1 MSTLPPSDDV
11 RQIVDQ
17 AMQAAHHETEAGN
30 LEQALAL
37 YGAVLELQ
45 PGHAGAHHAVGVLA
59 SRAGDAE
66 TAMPH
71 FAAALEADPGQE
83 AHWLSYLAALIET
96 RQFAAA
102 TDLLQL
108 GRTHGLQGPTID
120 EIERQLASSGAPDSA
135 EIDAA
140 AALFAQGRSEEAES
154 AARSLV
160 ERFPQHAFG
169 WKLLGGV
176 YHRRGDAQAALNAMA
191 ISARFDPDDAETLS
205 NLGMLLMRANRL
217 DESENVLRRALA
229 LRHENAD
236 AHNHLAMTLAER
248 GRLSEAQASID
259 AALALDPHHDNA
271 AITQALILQNRGRP
285 AEAVAVYRDLL
296 ARTPENTDAH
306 SNMLFCL
313 SEMPGLTPGALF
325 AEHRAYGSL
334 IEQRTAP
341 PAPLDNTPEPER
353 RLRIGFVSGD
363 LRNHAVASFIEPVF
377 ERLGQRP
384 GLALHAYYNH
394 TLHDAVTERLRG
406 HLPHWR
412 DVAALDDDELERLV
426 RADGIDILIDL
437 SGHSAFNRLP
447 AFARRLAP
455 VQASWIG
462 YPGTTGLAAMDYY
475 LADRKFLPHGQYDH
489 LFTEKLVQLPLSL
502 PFEPVTSAPDVGPLP
517 ALANGYV
524 TFGSFNRLSKF
535 NGEVIRAWGLL
546 MRALPDARLLVGG
559 MPERHDHAEVRAW
572 LEHEGIAAHRVDF
585 HGRIGLHDYLKL
597 HQQVDLCL
605 DTFPYP
611 GGTTTMHAGWMGVPT
626 LTLDAGTVTGRQT
639 ACFLEHCGL
648 HHFVAH
654 SVDDFVARGLAICGD
669 LPALAAV
676 RATLRERYALPTSDT
691 MTRITDGVDHALR
704 QMWRRWCQGLPPASF
719 EGTLPAP
726 PVDAPHQS
734 A

>member
-1 MSTLPPSDDV
+1 MSTLPPSADV

-30 LEQALAL
+30 LDQALAL
-37 YGAVLELQ
+37 YGAVLDLQ
-45 PGHAGAHHAVGVLA
+45 PGHAGAHHALGTLA
-59 SRAGDAE
+59 SHAGEAE
-66 TAMPH
+66 VAIPH

-83 AHWLSYLAALIET
+83 AHWLAYLATLMEA

-102 TDLLQL
+102 AELLQL

-120 EIERQLASSGAPDSA
+120 DIERQLASSGAPDGS

-140 AALFAQGRSEEAES
+140 AALFAQGRNEEAEN
-154 AARSLV
+154 AARALV
-160 ERFPQHAFG
+160 ERFPQHPFG
-169 WKLLGGV
+169 WKLLGGI

-191 ISARFDPDDAETLS
+191 MSARFDPDDAETLS
-205 NLGMLLMRANRL
+205 NLGMLLTRANRL

-229 LRHENAD
+229 LRPGNVD
-236 AHNHLAMTLAER
+236 AHNHLAITLAEL
-248 GRLSEAQASID
+248 GRLTEAQASAN
-259 AALALDPHHDNA
+259 AALALDPHHEKA
-271 AITQALILQNRGRP
+271 AITVALILQTQSRP
-285 AEAVAVYRDLL
+285 AEAVAVYRELL
-296 ARTPENTDAH
+296 ARNPENTDAH

-313 SEMPGLTPGALF
+313 SEMPRLTPEALF
-325 AEHRAYGSL
+325 AEHRLYGSL
-334 IEQRTAP
+334 IERRIAP
-341 PAPLDNTPEPER
+341 PAPLHNTPEPER
-353 RLRIGFVSGD
+353 LLRIGFVSGD

-394 TLHDAVTERLRG
+394 TLVDAVTERLRG

-437 SGHSAFNRLP
+437 SGHTAFNRLP

-475 LADRKFLPHGQYDH
+475 LADPKFLPPRRYDH
-489 LFTEKLVQLPLSL
+489 LFSEKLVQLPLSI
-502 PFEPVTSAPDVGPLP
+502 PFEPVTSAPEVGPLP

-535 NGEVIRAWGLL
+535 NSEVVKAWGLL
-546 MRALPDARLLVGG
+546 LRALPDARLLVGG
-559 MPERHDHAEVRAW
+559 MPERQDRAQLCAW
-572 LEHEGIAAHRVDF
+572 LDHEGIAAHRVDF
-585 HGRIGLHDYLKL
+585 HGRTGLHDYLKL

-605 DTFPYP
+605 DTFPYA

-654 SVDDFVARGLAICGD
+654 SVDDFVAKGLAICGD
-669 LPALAAV
+669 LAALAMV
-676 RATLRERYALPTSDT
+676 RATLRERYALPTSDS
-691 MTRITDGVDHALR
+691 MTRVADGIEHALR
-704 QMWRRWCQGLPPASF
+704 LMWRRWCQGLPPASF
-719 EGTLPAP
+719 EATLPPAAAD
-726 PVDAPHQS
+726 VTQ
-734 A
+734 

>member
-1 MSTLPPSDDV
+1 MSTLPPSADV
-11 RQIVDQ
+11 LQIVDQ

-37 YGAVLELQ
+37 YGAVLDLQ

-66 TAMPH
+66 TAIPH

-83 AHWLSYLAALIET
+83 AHWLAYLAALIEA

-102 TDLLQL
+102 AELLQL
-108 GRTHGLQGPTID
+108 GRTHGLQGQAID
-120 EIERQLASSGAPDSA
+120 DIERQLASSGAPDSS

-140 AALFAQGRSEEAES
+140 AALFAQGRTEEAEH
-154 AARSLV
+154 AARALV
-160 ERFPQHAFG
+160 EHFPQHSFG
-169 WKLLGGV
+169 WKLLGGI
-176 YHRRGDAQAALNAMA
+176 YHRRGDAHGALNAMA
-191 ISARFDPDDAETLS
+191 MSARFDPDDAETLS

-229 LRHENAD
+229 LRPGNVD
-236 AHNHLAMTLAER
+236 AHNHLAITLAER
-248 GRLSEAQASID
+248 GRLSEAQANAN
-259 AALALDPHHDNA
+259 AALALDPRHEKA
-271 AITQALILQNRGRP
+271 AITLALILQTQGRLV
-285 AEAVAVYRDLL
+285 EAVAVYRDLL
-296 ARTPENTDAH
+296 ERNPEQTDAH

-313 SEMPGLTPGALF
+313 SEMPGLTPDALF
-325 AEHRAYGSL
+325 AEHRLYGRL
-334 IEQRTAP
+334 VEQRTAP
-341 PAPLDNTPEPER
+341 PTSLDNTPEPER

-363 LRNHAVASFIEPVF
+363 LRNHAVVSFIEPVF

-384 GLALHAYYNH
+384 GLTLHAYYNH
-394 TLHDAVTERLRG
+394 TLVDAVTERLRG

-412 DVAALDDDELERLV
+412 DVAALDDEELERQV

-437 SGHSAFNRLP
+437 SGHTAFNRLP

-475 LADRKFLPHGQYDH
+475 LVDRKFLPHGQYDH
-489 LFTEKLVQLPLSL
+489 LFVEKLVQLPLL
-502 PFEPVTSAPDVGPLP
+502 IPFEPVASAPDVGPLP

-535 NGEVIRAWGLL
+535 NSEVIKAWGMLL
-546 MRALPDARLLVGG
+546 RALPDARLLVGG
-559 MPERHDHAEVRAW
+559 MPEQHDHAQLRAW
-572 LEHEGIAAHRVDF
+572 LDHEGIAAHRVEF
-585 HGRIGLHDYLKL
+585 HGRIGLNDYLKL

-654 SVDDFVARGLAICGD
+654 SADDFVAKGLAICGD
-669 LPALAAV
+669 LAALAAL
-676 RATLRERYALPTSDT
+676 RATLRERYALPTSDS
-691 MTRITDGVDHALR
+691 MTRVADGIEHALR
-704 QMWRRWCQGLPPASF
+704 LMWRRWCQGLPPASF
-719 EGTLPAP
+719 EATLPPGPAD
-726 PVDAPHQS
+726 VTR
-734 A
+734 

>member
-37 YGAVLELQ
+37 YGAVLDLQ

-59 SRAGDAE
+59 SGAGDAE
-66 TAMPH
+66 TAIPH
-71 FAAALEADPGQE
+71 FAAALEADPSQE
-83 AHWLSYLAALIET
+83 THWLSYLAALIET

-102 TDLLQL
+102 TELLQL
-108 GRTHGLQGPTID
+108 GRTHGLQGPVID
-120 EIERQLASSGAPDSA
+120 DIERQLASSGAPDSA
-135 EIDAA
+135 EIDVAV
-140 AALFAQGRSEEAES
+140 ALFAQGRSEEAEN

-176 YHRRGDAQAALNAMA
+176 YHRRGDAQGALNAMA
-191 ISARFDPDDAETLS
+191 MSARFDPDDAETLS

-229 LRHENAD
+229 LRHENPD

-259 AALALDPHHDNA
+259 AALALDPHHDKA

-285 AEAVAVYRDLL
+285 AEAVAVYRGLL

-313 SEMPGLTPGALF
+313 SEMPGLTPDALF

-363 LRNHAVASFIEPVF
+363 LRNHAIASFIEPVF
-377 ERLGQRP
+377 ERLGRRP
-384 GLALHAYYNH
+384 GVALHAYYNH

-437 SGHSAFNRLP
+437 SSHSAFNRLP

-455 VQASWIG
+455 VQASWMG

-502 PFEPVTSAPDVGPLP
+502 PS
-517 ALANGYV
+517 
-524 TFGSFNRLSKF
+524 SR
-535 NGEVIRAWGLL
+535 
-546 MRALPDARLLVGG
+546 
-559 MPERHDHAEVRAW
+559 
-572 LEHEGIAAHRVDF
+572 
-585 HGRIGLHDYLKL
+585 
-597 HQQVDLCL
+597 
-605 DTFPYP
+605 
-611 GGTTTMHAGWMGVPT
+611 
-626 LTLDAGTVTGRQT
+626 
-639 ACFLEHCGL
+639 
-648 HHFVAH
+648 
-654 SVDDFVARGLAICGD
+654 
-669 LPALAAV
+669 
-676 RATLRERYALPTSDT
+676 
-691 MTRITDGVDHALR
+691 
-704 QMWRRWCQGLPPASF
+704 
-719 EGTLPAP
+719 
-726 PVDAPHQS
+726 
-734 A
+734 